1 MQRHGPGTTVAPRL
15 RATGFLLLVAHLLIV
30 GWLML
35 RPRTVPWVPAANLQ
49 PLASI
54 NAELARGGWSAVWH
68 LGGPVLLLAP
78 LGVLLPLV
86 GGRLNVSPL
95 TSMARTVFA
104 GAMISLT
111 IELLQTG
118 VPGQVPDVDAVLL
131 NTLGV
136 ALAHLLIVPGVRCRL
151 RRRDERLRG
160 ATPRISRVGL
170 APQAD
175 VFSAG
180 RTYF

>member
-1 MQRHGPGTTVAPRL
+1 M
-15 RATGFLLLVAHLLIV
+15 RATGFLLLVVHLLIV

-54 NAELARGGWSAVWH
+54 DAELARGGWAAVWH
-68 LGGPVLLLAP
+68 LGGPLLLLAP
-78 LGVLLPLV
+78 LGVLLPLA

-95 TSMARTVFA
+95 GSVARTVFG
-104 GAMISLT
+104 GAMISLA
-111 IELLQTG
+111 IELVQTA

-136 ALAHLLIVPGVRCRL
+136 ALAHLAVVPAARSRL
-151 RRRDERLRG
+151 RRRNDRLGG
-160 ATPRISRVGL
+160 ATPRIPRVGL

-175 VFSAG
+175 VFPVG